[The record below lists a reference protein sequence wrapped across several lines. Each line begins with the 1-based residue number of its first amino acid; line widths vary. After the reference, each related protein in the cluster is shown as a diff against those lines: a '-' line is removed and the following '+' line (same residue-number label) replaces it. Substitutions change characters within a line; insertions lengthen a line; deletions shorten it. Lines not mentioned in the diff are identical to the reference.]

1 MALKIEKDEK
11 KLNKSRLFLEK
22 LESDMEYKSLYN
34 GDLISFDWLDE
45 IEFACPYIDII
56 VRNPKLTL
64 IQEENLVKVE
74 RSKRITV
81 ASVKDLAK
89 HTQYIDDVDK
99 KTNDVR
105 PSKILDIRNE
115 ETFNIYENRFLYTL
129 INDLERFM
137 ASKERLLN
145 NFELNKNKTLEY
157 KAASLTTDEKV
168 NIEVKVTSSS
178 LPSKQEDKKLEEEI
192 KKAKERLKK
201 VKDYLSSWD
210 RSEMV
215 KALKKEHV
223 KFISP
228 PLKKT
233 NILLKNP
240 NFRIAVRLW
249 DIIRTYDLD
258 KKDESKD
265 SDDNNSIDIMKSF
278 LDHSFLINYSVLDS
292 MARLKRD
299 EKKNMTKYATIILTE
314 EINRVMTLLASCGY
328 KTTEEELL
336 SLIAKELKDEKK
348 NRSVSVNA
356 DDVKKKFKTAMEEY
370 LERTQKYL

>member
-1 MALKIEKDEK
+1 MTLKIENDEK

-89 HTQYIDDVDK
+89 HTQYIDDVDP

-129 INDLERFM
+129 INDLERFV
-137 ASKERLLN
+137 ASKEKLLN

-157 KAASLTTDEKV
+157 KASSLTTDEKV

-192 KKAKERLKK
+192 KKAKERLKR

-223 KFISP
+223 NFVSP

-240 NFRIAVRLW
+240 NFKIAVRLW

-258 KKDESKD
+258 KKDESKE

-278 LDHSFLINYSVLDS
+278 LDHSFLIDYSVLDS

-336 SLIAKELKDEKK
+336 SLIAKELKEEKK

-356 DDVKKKFKTAMEEY
+356 DDVKKKFKSAMEEY

>member
-1 MALKIEKDEK
+1 MALKLEKDLDK
-11 KLNKSRLFLEK
+11 ISKSQSFLTK
-22 LESDMEYKSLYN
+22 LESDMDYKSLYN

-45 IEFACPYIDII
+45 IEFSCPYIDII

-89 HTQYIDDVDK
+89 HTQYIEDVNQ

-129 INDLERFM
+129 LEDLNRFVRE
-137 ASKERLLN
+137 KEKLLN
-145 NFELNKNKTLEY
+145 EFELNKSKTLEY
-157 KAASLTTDEKV
+157 KGTSVTTKEKV
-168 NIEVKVTSSS
+168 SVELRVSSMS
-178 LPSKQEDKKLEEEI
+178 FPSKQDDKKLEEEF
-192 KKAKERLKK
+192 KNAKVRLKR

-215 KALKKEHV
+215 KSLRKLHV
-223 KFISP
+223 NLVKP

-249 DIIRTYDLD
+249 DFIRTYDLD
-258 KKDESKD
+258 EKDESKEG
-265 SDDNNSIDIMKSF
+265 DDNNRVDVIKSF
-278 LDHSFLINYSVLDS
+278 LDHSFFIDYSVLDS
-292 MARLKRD
+292 MARLKR
-299 EKKNMTKYATIILTE
+299 EQKKNMIDYSVIILKE
-314 EINRVMTLLASCGY
+314 EVIRVVNLLTSCGY
-328 KTTEEELL
+328 KVTDDELL
-336 SLIAKELKDEKK
+336 SFIAKEIKDDNDNK
-348 NRSVSVNA
+348 NRLTNTNE
-356 DDVKKKFKTAMEEY
+356 VKKKFKSAMDEY

>member
-178 LPSKQEDKKLEEEI
+178 LPTKQEDKKLEEEI

-240 NFRIAVRLW
+240 NFKIAVRLW

>member
-34 GDLISFDWLDE
+34 GNLISFDWLDE

-129 INDLERFM
+129 INDLERFV

-192 KKAKERLKK
+192 NNAKKRLKK

-210 RSEMV
+210 KSEMV

-258 KKDESKD
+258 KKDESKE

-278 LDHSFLINYSVLDS
+278 LDHSFLIDYSVLDS

-336 SLIAKELKDEKK
+336 SLIAKELKEEKK

-356 DDVKKKFKTAMEEY
+356 DDVKKKFKSAMEEY

>member
-89 HTQYIDDVDK
+89 HTQYIEDVDK

-129 INDLERFM
+129 INDLERFV

-157 KAASLTTDEKV
+157 KASSLTTDEKV

-192 KKAKERLKK
+192 NNAKKRLKK

-223 KFISP
+223 NFISP

-258 KKDESKD
+258 KKDESKE

-278 LDHSFLINYSVLDS
+278 LDHSFLIDYSVLDS

-336 SLIAKELKDEKK
+336 SLIAKELKEEKK

-356 DDVKKKFKTAMEEY
+356 DDVKKKFKSAMEEY

>member
-34 GDLISFDWLDE
+34 GNLISFDWLDE

-89 HTQYIDDVDK
+89 HTQYIDEVDK

-129 INDLERFM
+129 INDLERFV

-157 KAASLTTDEKV
+157 KASSLTTDEKV
-168 NIEVKVTSSS
+168 NIEVKVTSTS

-192 KKAKERLKK
+192 KKAKERLKR

-223 KFISP
+223 NFVSP

-299 EKKNMTKYATIILTE
+299 EKKNMIKYATIILTE

-336 SLIAKELKDEKK
+336 SLIAKELKEEKK
-348 NRSVSVNA
+348 TRSVSVNA
-356 DDVKKKFKTAMEEY
+356 DDVKKKFKSAMEEY

>member
-89 HTQYIDDVDK
+89 HTQYIDDVDP

-129 INDLERFM
+129 INDLERFV
-137 ASKERLLN
+137 ASKEKLLN

-157 KAASLTTDEKV
+157 KASSLTTDEKV

-192 KKAKERLKK
+192 NKAKKRLKK

-223 KFISP
+223 NFVSP

-258 KKDESKD
+258 KKDESKE

-278 LDHSFLINYSVLDS
+278 LDHSFLIDYSVLDS

-336 SLIAKELKDEKK
+336 SLIAKELKEEKK

-356 DDVKKKFKTAMEEY
+356 DDVKKKFKSAMEEY

>member
-1 MALKIEKDEK
+1 MGLNLSLDDEK
-11 KLNKSRLFLEK
+11 NLNSRVFLDKLKSE
-22 LESDMEYKSLYN
+22 MNYKSLYN
-34 GDLISFDWLDE
+34 GDLISFDWLE
-45 IEFACPYIDII
+45 KIEFACPYIDII

-89 HTQYIDDVDK
+89 HTQYIEDVDK

-115 ETFNIYENRFLYTL
+115 ETYNIYENRFLYTL
-129 INDLERFM
+129 INDLHRFV
-137 ASKERLLN
+137 ADKEKLLD
-145 NFELNKNKTLEY
+145 NFEINKNKTLEY
-157 KAASLTTDEKV
+157 KGSSVTKLEKV
-168 NIEVKVTSSS
+168 NIEVKVSSTS
-178 LPSKQEDKKLEEEI
+178 LPTKQDDKKLEEEI
-192 KKAKERLKK
+192 NDAKKRLKR
-201 VKDYLSSWD
+201 VNDYLSSWD
-210 RSEMV
+210 KSEMV
-215 KALKKEHV
+215 KALTKEHV
-223 KFISP
+223 NFVSP

-249 DIIRTYDLD
+249 DYIRTYDLD
-258 KKDESKD
+258 KKDDSKE

-278 LDHSFLINYSVLDS
+278 LDHSFLIDYAVMDS
-292 MARLKRD
+292 MVKLKR
-299 EKKNMTKYATIILTE
+299 EQKKNMTQYAVVILTE
-314 EINRVMTLLASCGY
+314 EISRVMDLLASCGY

>member
-89 HTQYIDDVDK
+89 HTQYIDEIDK

-129 INDLERFM
+129 INDLERFV

-157 KAASLTTDEKV
+157 KASSLTTDEKV
-168 NIEVKVTSSS
+168 NIEVKVTSTS

-192 KKAKERLKK
+192 KKAKERLKR

-223 KFISP
+223 NFVSP

-258 KKDESKD
+258 KKDESKE

-278 LDHSFLINYSVLDS
+278 LDHSFLIDYSVLDS

-336 SLIAKELKDEKK
+336 SLIAKELKEEKK

-356 DDVKKKFKTAMEEY
+356 DDVKKKFKSAMEEY